1 MFKKITAITLAFI
14 MCIFAFASCAADNEE
29 IPDGMKAAYIEGE
42 PFRLYIPEGWADNT
56 RSGISGGYAT
66 LYVGVSV
73 SARYDASVSA
83 DTDVAAYL
91 EACSES
97 YALTL
102 TEYSKVDITEALL
115 GGKDARR
122 LTYTAKDDDGVPMTC
137 IQISARDANGLMISL
152 YTYCP
157 AEFIDEVSEELESI
171 RANFVITD
179 SAPSVPNDAVTDKKT
194 PEGMKIASDKNAA
207 YRLYVPNTWICEA
220 ENGRSEAHVAE
231 DGSNVSVTLYEPDRS
246 MSVEDYFNLCAEEYQ
261 KGLKGYELI
270 GTVNRTVA
278 SRSAKSYTYSAQYGN
293 AKYRIMQTVFSDGQ
307 IMYSITYTALDG
319 NFDAHMADVD
329 RILNSFIFR

>member
-1 MFKKITAITLAFI
+1 MFKKIMAITLALI
-14 MCIFAFASCAADNEE
+14 ICILALVSCATDTEE
-29 IPDGMKAAYIEGE
+29 IPDGMKPAYLTGE

-66 LYVGVSV
+66 RYVGVSV
-73 SARYDASVSA
+73 SARYDTSISA
-83 DTDVAAYL
+83 ETDITTYL

-102 TEYSKVDITEALL
+102 TEYAKIDITDALL

-137 IQISARDANGLMISL
+137 TQISAKDANGIMVSF

-157 AEFIDEVSEELESI
+157 TEFVDAVSEELDSI

-179 SAPSVPNDAVTDKKT
+179 SAPTVPNDAVTDKKT
-194 PEGMKIASDKNAA
+194 PAGMKIASDKNAA
-207 YRLYVPNTWICEA
+207 YKLYVPMSWICEA

-231 DGSNVSVTLYEPDRS
+231 DGSNILVTLYRPDVS
-246 MSVEDYFNLCAEEYQ
+246 MRVEDYFNLCADEYQ
-261 KGLKGYELI
+261 KGLVGYEFI
-270 GTVNRTVA
+270 GSADRTVA

-293 AKYRIMQTVFSDGQ
+293 AKYRIMQTVFCDGQ
-307 IMYSITYTALDG
+307 IMYSITYTALDE
-319 NFDAHMADVD
+319 NFDAHMADVEQ
-329 RILNSFIFR
+329 ILNSFTFR